1 MALVLPVVTASI
13 SGIGSRPDT
22 GLGSKRRRGVFMLRG
37 IALEFRGHVDS
48 PAWTPVW
55 DVVFSLSSLLL
66 VPNVTRRTRLPR
78 W

>member
-1 MALVLPVVTASI
+1 
-13 SGIGSRPDT
+13 
-22 GLGSKRRRGVFMLRG
+22 MLRG